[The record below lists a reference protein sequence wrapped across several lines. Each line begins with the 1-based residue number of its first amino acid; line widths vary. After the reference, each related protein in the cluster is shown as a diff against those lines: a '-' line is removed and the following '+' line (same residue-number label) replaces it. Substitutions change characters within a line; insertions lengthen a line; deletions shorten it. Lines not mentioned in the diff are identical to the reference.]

1 MTHRKPIIKL
11 LLSLA
16 ILMGL
21 LACGPQKDDA
31 SATSRSLINQVPL
44 NEKLFYGMPGNPILL
59 TAVRLGDL
67 MEQAGIMRILNG
79 YALRDY
85 LINETGASEG
95 RDFVLSILSD
105 PEKWGIDTKQPLIFA
120 LEATPEANGVSDAT
134 LTLSVLIDEY
144 SEASIIFDALVKKAG
159 DAIEVTMDGK
169 TKLLVA
175 GDNVAAAILTEDR
188 LIVKTSFA
196 LKANEQAAQIISG
209 YKLGGADTL
218 RGVMGKKIDLEELKA
233 MAVATS
239 TLLTSKKHKAFISK
253 VQKDGSQ
260 FIAFSDQS
268 ELNASPLQSLE
279 GLGIQGLESLAEYF
293 KYYSY
298 ATVAFANGKVE
309 AAGTTHFSP
318 ETFSKIDLL
327 SDDKN
332 MDAIL
337 MPTDDSVFFGVTSL
351 QIEKLKDLLAIS
363 LDIAQKNAP
372 DLPYAMDT
380 PVPLVGFT
388 PNEIMDSFD
397 GTFALS
403 IDDAYQNIAT
413 GMPSVKG
420 YLSAGLANNSFPKK
434 MYQMYGAFAE
444 PMLAQYGAKIEV
456 SENRLALIMSD
467 GAALGWDQLKEARAQ
482 VTSTTASEN
491 LVNDPFVF
499 KLDIGESVKRLYPIA
514 NQSGDPDAVKVLNYL
529 SKLDSLVTRYSS
541 DHKTTMSSKLSLKT
555 NASVEDQNI
564 LQFLSTELESI
575 ANPVLKNKAN
585 QEKNAAQLAQYKANP
600 EQSKA
605 DYTGTWYVQY
615 KNADGEGHY
624 LETRNPDGTYTSKS
638 IIKEF
643 GEISEYEES
652 GTWKYLGLCYI
663 YSPDEEEAWSYATGI
678 LEQSKDNIASYYSYD
693 DGGITT
699 YLKEVRVDASFK
711 LPTLK

>member
-1 MTHRKPIIKL
+1 MVL
-11 LLSLA
+11 V
-16 ILMGL
+16 G
-21 LACGPQKDDA
+21 CGPQKDDVSAA
-31 SATSRSLINQVPL
+31 SMSLNNQVPL
-44 NEKLFYGMPGNPILL
+44 NEKLFYGMPQNPILL

-67 MEQAGIMRILNG
+67 MEQVGIMRILNG

-85 LINETGASEG
+85 LTSEVGAMEG
-95 RDFVLSILSD
+95 RDFMLSLLSN
-105 PEKWGIDTKQPLIFA
+105 PEKWGIDTKQPLLFA
-120 LEATPEANGVSDAT
+120 LEATPKENGLNNLT

-144 SEASIIFDALVKKAG
+144 SEAFIISDGLVKKAG
-159 DAIEVTMDGK
+159 DAIQVTMDGK
-169 TKLLVA
+169 TKLIVA
-175 GDNVAAAILTEDR
+175 GDKTAAAILTEDR
-188 LIVKTSFA
+188 LIAKASFA
-196 LKANEQAAQIISG
+196 LKADSYG
-209 YKLGGADTL
+209 SVPTL
-218 RGVMGKKIDLEELKA
+218 DVSDKKIDLEELKA

-260 FIAFSDQS
+260 FIAFSEQS
-268 ELNASPLQSLE
+268 ELNATPLQSFK

-293 KYYSY
+293 KYHSY
-298 ATVAFANGKVE
+298 GTVAFTNGKVE
-309 AAGTTHFSP
+309 AASTTHFSP

-327 SDDKN
+327 SDEKN

-337 MPTDDSVFFGVTSL
+337 TPLDDYICFGVTSL
-351 QIEKLKDLLAIS
+351 QIEKLKNLLAIS
-363 LDIAQKNAP
+363 LDIAQENAP
-372 DLPYAMDT
+372 DLPYSMDT
-380 PVPLVGFT
+380 PIPLVGFT

-403 IDDAYQNIAT
+403 IDDAYQNIAS
-413 GMPSVKG
+413 GIPSVKG
-420 YLSAGLANNSFPKK
+420 YLSAGLANNNFPKK

-467 GAALGWDQLKEARAQ
+467 SAALGWDQLKAARTK
-482 VTSTTASEN
+482 VTSTTASKK
-491 LVNDPFVF
+491 LVNDPLVF
-499 KLDIGESVKRLYPIA
+499 KINIGESVKRLYPIA
-514 NQSGDPDAVKVLNYL
+514 NQSDDPNAVKILNYL

-541 DHKTTMSSKLSLKT
+541 DHKTTLSSKVSLKT
-555 NASVEDQNI
+555 NEAVEDQNI

-575 ANPVLKNKAN
+575 ANPILKNKKN
-585 QEKNAAQLAQYKANP
+585 QEKNAAQLARYKANP

-605 DYTGTWYVQY
+605 DYTGTWYVHY

-638 IIKEF
+638 ITKEF
-643 GEISEYEES
+643 GEINEYEES

-663 YSPDEEEAWSYATGI
+663 YTIELEDGPWSFATGI

-693 DGGITT
+693 DGDGRITT
-699 YLKEVRVDASFK
+699 YLKEVRVDASFT